1 MELTQFDKQLLNL
14 VQTGLPLTPAPFAD
28 LADRLGCPEQQV
40 LEQLARLRDEG
51 IIRRLGAFF
60 DAEALGYRGWLVA
73 VKVDPVLLAEVARAV
88 NAWPE
93 VTHNDERDHEYN
105 LWFTIQTRSE
115 ARQQELLCRIG
126 AMAGVLAVIVLP
138 TTDRYKVNVEFR
150 ME

>member
-73 VKVDPVLLAEVARAV
+73 VKVEPVLLAEVARAV